1 MLAIHSI
8 FRWIVVI
15 AGVIVAVKFL
25 IGWLQKQPF
34 TSTDRTLA
42 MIFTIAVD
50 IQILLGLLTLLTV
63 GITREGL
70 EHAFIMILAL
80 VAVHLTV
87 RWRNAPDE
95 VRFRNTLLSFA
106 VALVLIFIG
115 VAVLPGGWARPLPL
129 ILLP

>member
-63 GITREGL
+63 FITRQVL

-95 VRFRNTLLSFA
+95 LRFRNTLLSFA
-106 VALVLIFIG
+106 AALVLIFLG

>member
-15 AGVIVAVKFL
+15 VGVIVAVKFL
-25 IGWLQKQPF
+25 ISWLQKKPF

-42 MIFTIAVD
+42 LIFSITVD

-63 GITREGL
+63 PITRQVL

-95 VRFRNTLLSFA
+95 LRFRNTLLSFA
-106 VALVLIFIG
+106 AALVLIFIG
-115 VAVLPGGWARPLPL
+115 VAVLPDGWTRPLPL